1 MSFIQTCQR
10 SETVSD
16 HTLPEK
22 LICKNVAYGNDPS
35 QQMDIY
41 LPAVRDSSTK
51 LIVLLHGGGWA
62 GGDKT
67 EFNEVVAALQ
77 QRLPSFGIA
86 NINYCLA
93 SQRTNHFPTQENDV
107 KQALSFL
114 INNSKEFIFSNDF
127 ILLGVSAGANLALLQ
142 SYKNSDPVRT
152 KAVISF
158 FGPTNMEEMYN
169 SQSNAYYK
177 SALQLLIGG
186 TPFSKPELFKQVS
199 PLNFLGIQSPPTL
212 IFHGELDHLVP
223 IAHSRKL
230 NTRLK
235 ENNVP
240 SELFIYRDEGH
251 GWRGKNLEH
260 SFNKIEAFIKKY
272 VIKSGTY

>member
-1 MSFIQTCQR
+1 MK
-10 SETVSD
+10 TVSD
-16 HTLPEK
+16 QTLPEK

-51 LIVLLHGGGWA
+51 LIVLLHGGGWE

-77 QRLPSFGIA
+77 QRLPAFAIA
-86 NINYCLA
+86 NINYRLA
-93 SQRTNHFPTQENDV
+93 SQRTNHFPAQENDI
-107 KQALSFL
+107 KEALRFL
-114 INNSKEFIFSNDF
+114 LNIRKEFIFSNDF
-127 ILLGVSAGANLALLQ
+127 ILLGISAGAHLALLQ
-142 SYKNSDPVRT
+142 SYKHSDPVRT

-158 FGPTNMEEMYN
+158 FGPTDMEEMYN

-199 PLNFLGIQSPPTL
+199 PLNFVGIQSPPTL
-212 IFHGELDHLVP
+212 LFHGELDHLVP